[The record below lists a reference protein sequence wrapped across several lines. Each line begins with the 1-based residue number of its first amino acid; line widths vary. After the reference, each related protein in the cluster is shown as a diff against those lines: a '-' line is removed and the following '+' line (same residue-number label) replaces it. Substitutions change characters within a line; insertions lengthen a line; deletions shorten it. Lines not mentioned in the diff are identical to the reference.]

1 VFAREARRAGHRKAH
16 NSPPRLALLME
27 IPTGSEIL
35 EFARGRR
42 QLLQDFL
49 TGLIRIPS
57 IHGKEAEAQS
67 LISAAFA
74 DLGLEVEE
82 MPIPESLRT
91 DREYTYPE
99 DEIPYEG
106 RPNLTISFGPGDPG
120 KGLVINTHSDVV
132 PAKGWSEAFD
142 PVVADGELVGRGAVD
157 CKGHIGALYLLAL
170 MLREHD
176 VRLQRGLELQVVI
189 EEEIGGNGS
198 LSLIRQ
204 GHAGDA
210 AIVLEGSD
218 LTVCPA
224 NRGAI
229 WFRATV
235 EGKAVHMARKF
246 DGVSAL
252 DHAMELIG
260 LLYDY
265 EGRLTEESRGQ
276 ELFEEYEHPVQVN
289 IGRLEAGDWPATV
302 PAMAVLEG
310 GVGFLPN
317 RNLESIRM
325 DLKELPS
332 KGGPWLASHARIEF
346 PRLHNDAYRIPPDH
360 PLVVGLAR
368 SMGRLGREP
377 RVRGMIARCDARLFN
392 KVGGVPTVVFGSG
405 SIDQAHSKGEKV
417 RLEDLELEAGVLFDF
432 VCRWCGEAVR

>member
-1 VFAREARRAGHRKAH
+1 
-16 NSPPRLALLME
+16 ME
-27 IPTGSEIL
+27 IPSGGEIL
-35 EFARGRR
+35 EFARERR
-42 QLLQDFL
+42 HLLQDFL
-49 TGLIRIPS
+49 MELIRMPS
-57 IHGKEAEAQS
+57 IHGKEAEVQTFA
-67 LISAAFA
+67 SAAFA
-74 DLGLEVEE
+74 DLGLKVEE
-82 MPIPESLRT
+82 MPIPEGLRR
-91 DREYTYPE
+91 DPEYTSPE

-106 RPNLTISFGPGDPG
+106 RPNLAISLGPGDPG

-132 PAKGWSEAFD
+132 PAKGWSEAFS
-142 PVVADGELVGRGAVD
+142 PVVTRGELVGRGAVD
-157 CKGHIGALYLLAL
+157 CKGHMGALYLLAL
-170 MLREHD
+170 MLQEHG
-176 VRLQRGLELQVVI
+176 VKLERGLELQMVI

-204 GHAGDA
+204 GHAGNA
-210 AIVLEGSD
+210 AIVLEGTD
-218 LTVCPA
+218 LTICPA

-252 DHAMELIG
+252 DQAMELIG

-289 IGRLEAGDWPATV
+289 IGRLESGDWPATV

-317 RNLESIRM
+317 RDLATIRSDLE
-325 DLKELPS
+325 ELPS
-332 KGGPWLASHARIEF
+332 KGGAWLASNARIEF
-346 PRLHNDAYRIPPDH
+346 HRLHNDAYRIPPDH
-360 PLVVGLAR
+360 PLVTGLCR
-368 SMGRLGREP
+368 SMGNLGREP
-377 RVRGMIARCDARLFN
+377 RVRGMIASCDARLFN
-392 KVGGVPTVVFGSG
+392 RVGGVPTVVFGSG
-405 SIDQAHSKGEKV
+405 GIDQAHSKGERV

-432 VCRWCGEAVR
+432 VCRWCGGAA